1 MEHTMT
7 FVRGFRLSDYAAAT
21 ELLRE
26 TLSEACFEETIEA
39 FGRQLSWDGELVLV
53 AEADGEV
60 AGVIIGTIDN
70 DCGYCYRIA
79 VGRKYRRRGIGRQ
92 LIQALKRRFELRN
105 VKKVLV
111 SVDEHNASI
120 LPFYESIGFDPAS
133 LERSGRQLSIVNG

>member
-1 MEHTMT
+1 MT
-7 FVRGFRLSDYAAAT
+7 FVRGFRLSDCAAVT

-26 TLSEACFEETIEA
+26 ALSEACYEETIEA

-53 AEADGEV
+53 AEADGQV

-79 VGRKYRRRGIGRQ
+79 VRSGYRRRGIGRQ
-92 LIQALKRRFELRN
+92 LIQALRRRFELRQ

-111 SVDEHNASI
+111 SVDEHNASL
-120 LPFYESIGFDPAS
+120 LPFYESLGFDQSS